1 MPTIQKKRIQLPTKK
16 ICRKRENES
25 KKANNY
31 HHNSNYGSLVAY
43 NSDAR
48 RHASS
53 STSPRWIVS
62 TSAMGS
68 VGASRTITSIGAPA
82 VATGPD
88 DSDWE
93 DTPMLGINIFN
104 QGKEVKTEYKH
115 RLPCT
120 HWCESGIH
128 T

>member
-1 MPTIQKKRIQLPTKK
+1 
-16 ICRKRENES
+16 
-25 KKANNY
+25 
-31 HHNSNYGSLVAY
+31 
-43 NSDAR
+43 
-48 RHASS
+48 
-53 STSPRWIVS
+53 
-62 TSAMGS
+62 MGS

-115 RLPCT
+115 RLPVRIGVKWHT
-120 HWCESGIH
+120 HLTSIGSSKADLH
-128 T
+128 TLVSLPT